1 MKEMM
6 HYYSQDV
13 PSSSDDVTNANT
25 YVTYLKTTNS
35 IYSSRASDIST
46 KIKAYDA
53 NVSDRLFESLIY
65 KTENNN
71 SSTILALDANGNKVL
86 RDDIKIDEAMLNKI
100 TDYIEA
106 KRTNTKYTA
115 QATQLSA
122 WSSYLN
128 LLEFQDDVKDSRQYS
143 LTDIE
148 NLYNNDDVLYA

>member
-1 MKEMM
+1 M

-71 SSTILALDANGNKVL
+71 SSGSKNILIIAVALIICVAIIVVGFIIFAMIALYYMKL
-86 RDDIKIDEAMLNKI
+86 FGKQPMDDKI
-100 TDYIEA
+100 TNHKKSLKDREDKILYLAEEKKAEREA
-106 KRTNTKYTA
+106 LLA
-115 QATQLSA
+115 Q
-122 WSSYLN
+122 
-128 LLEFQDDVKDSRQYS
+128 K
-143 LTDIE
+143 LTDMSQLAKE
-148 NLYNNDDVLYA
+148 L